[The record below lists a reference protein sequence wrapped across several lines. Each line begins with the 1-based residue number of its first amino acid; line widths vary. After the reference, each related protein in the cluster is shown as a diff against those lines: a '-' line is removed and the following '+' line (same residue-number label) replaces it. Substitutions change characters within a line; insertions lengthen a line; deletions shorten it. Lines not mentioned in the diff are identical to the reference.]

1 MANIAKPTNLNQI
14 WAATGTKI
22 DPGATKTSI
31 GWVVQLPPYE
41 YQNWAMNRA
50 DTAIA
55 HFNQH
60 GIPEWDVLTE
70 YQGNLSYTQGS
81 NGFIYKCLQTHTG
94 LDPTNTNNSLFWRR
108 AFEEYGSV
116 ATVQS
121 ALNAHLTNYAT
132 LSGISNIVAARANLS
147 VYSKAEGDS
156 RYAYKGGDNATPFL
170 VGTATNGQ
178 HAVPLSQ
185 ISSLL
190 TPATESVF
198 GTTRYATNAE
208 TEAGT
213 IDTRAITPLKAST
226 VFLKKSGNLAGLAN
240 VAQART
246 NLGLGSIATVAA
258 EAVLFSANNLSELPN
273 KALARSNLGLS
284 DSVLYPSNT
293 WLNRASNLADLTNIP
308 GARSNL
314 GLADTATIPSG
325 NILLKADNLAGIG
338 NQAIARQNLGLSDSG
353 VYPSNTWLIR
363 TANLGDLTNVQA
375 ARNNL
380 GLSALVTWDPNAFM
394 FKSENLAGLTNPTL
408 ARNNLGLSVVATY
421 DPSAFLYKSNN
432 LGEFFGNAGVARAN
446 LGLGGL
452 ATANASGILG
462 PDIVFQN
469 NWDAAGGAT
478 VLPNFVK
485 MQWGSVSAG
494 GSVTFRYPFTQS
506 YSVTVTH
513 GPNAL
518 GAPGAGVTGKTLT
531 GFTLGYGTGGYMWMA
546 IGV

>member
-1 MANIAKPTNLNQI
+1 MANIAKPTNLNII
-14 WAATGTKI
+14 WAAGGTKV
-22 DPGATKTSI
+22 DPGVTKTNI

-41 YQNWAMNRA
+41 YQNWAMNRS

-60 GIPEWDVLTE
+60 GIPEWDVNTE

-81 NGFIYKCLQTHTG
+81 NGFIYKCLQTNTG
-94 LDPTNTNNSLFWRR
+94 LTPTNINNSLYWRL

-121 ALNAHLTNYAT
+121 QLNAHLANYAT
-132 LSGISNIVAARANLS
+132 LSGISNIVLARANLS
-147 VYSKAEGDS
+147 VYSKAEGDA

-170 VGTATNGQ
+170 VGNASNAQ

-185 ISSLL
+185 LNSLL
-190 TPATESVF
+190 VPASETTF
-198 GTTRYATNAE
+198 GTTRYATVSE
-208 TEAGT
+208 TETGT
-213 IDTRAITPLKAST
+213 VDNRAITPLKAAT
-226 VFLKKSGNLAGLAN
+226 IYLKKSGNLVGLTDVPQARINLGLTPTSYADPAVFLYRADNLAGLTN
-240 VAQART
+240 LPLARS
-246 NLGLGSIATVAA
+246 NLGLGSIATAPAGAYLQVAA
-258 EAVLFSANNLSELPN
+258 
-273 KALARSNLGLS
+273 
-284 DSVLYPSNT
+284 
-293 WLNRASNLADLTNIP
+293 NLADLSNVP
-308 GARSNL
+308 GARNNL

-363 TANLGDLTNVQA
+363 GLNLGDLVNVQA

-380 GLSALVTWDPNAFM
+380 GLTAVAVADPNIFM
-394 FKSENLAGLTNPTL
+394 YKNENLVGLTNPAV
-408 ARNNLGLSVVATY
+408 ARNNLGLSDSVIY
-421 DPSAFLYKSNN
+421 PSNTWFVRVNN
-432 LGEFFGNAGVARAN
+432 LSDLPNPAAARAN

-462 PDIVFQN
+462 PDITFQN
-469 NWDAAGGAT
+469 NWDAAGGGT
-478 VLPNFVK
+478 IFPNGSK
-485 MQWGSVSAG
+485 MQWGTVVAG

-506 YSVTVTH
+506 YSVVVTH

-531 GFTLGYGTGGYMWMA
+531 GFTLGYGTGGYMWQA